1 MKQRLILLITFGLFC
16 AILFVFWKQ
25 EWKYLVPTPIP
36 QNYQT
41 VLPKTELQI
50 ANLLPFIANYGT
62 KKPIF
67 LHFFSPDC
75 PCSKYNIVH
84 FRYLVEK
91 YGNKINFYAVLFSDD
106 TSYTKKDFIAVY
118 GINIPVI
125 IKNGS
130 KIAELCGVY
139 STPQAVIVKQNTKK
153 NNLLFYRGNYNKS
166 RYCNDKNTNF
176 AELAIIDLLQG
187 KEPPNFGEL
196 ATQAYGCKLPENY
209 FER

>member
-1 MKQRLILLITFGLFC
+1 MKQFLSLMVVISLFFC
-16 AILFVFWKQ
+16 ILFIFWKQ

-36 QNYQT
+36 ENYQS
-41 VLPKTELQI
+41 VLPKASL
-50 ANLLPFIANYGT
+50 NLDSIVKLNKT
-62 KKPIF
+62 KPIF
-67 LHFFSPDC
+67 LHFFSSDC

-91 YGNKINFYAVLFSDD
+91 YQNKINFYAVLFSDGSPNLNDNKKVFID
-106 TSYTKKDFIAVY
+106 TYQVD
-118 GINIPVI
+118 IPI
-125 IKNGS
+125 IVKNGS

-139 STPQAVIVKQNTKK
+139 STPQAVIIQKD
-153 NNLLFYRGNYNKS
+153 NLLFYRGNYNKS

-196 ATQAYGCKLPENY
+196 ATRAYGCELPEDY
-209 FER
+209 FQNNSK